1 MNVFFMYPDADFSLD
16 TPLPETAVDLIV
28 DLDLARI
35 FDAMASE
42 DPFVR
47 KVVER
52 AVMVSL
58 HDPEVIQY
66 RQAIMQDALSHPDA
80 VRRLYQL
87 ASEALDRRKRHF
99 YFGVTTRYPSSILH
113 ESADL
118 LTTMTDMLRQLKA
131 EVGRDREAFG
141 SPALTQFAAMLDRE
155 LSDEYLATL
164 AHYLGDLKQRDS
176 VVLRARLGQ
185 GLKSAGYT
193 LLKSTKSG
201 RWIDR
206 LLRRGPAHYSFQ
218 IPDRDQGG
226 ITALSEIRD
235 RGINEVANAL
245 AQSAEHVLGFFQQ
258 LKTELAFYLGGI
270 HLAER
275 LRERGYPVCLPDL
288 AESEAWRLSFGS
300 LRDVGLVLSTG
311 QPVVGN
317 DGAAQDLS
325 LLVITG
331 ANQGGKSTFL
341 RSLGQAH
348 LMAQAGLFVAAEHF
362 ASNIMAGL
370 ASHFA
375 REEDA
380 SMERGKFEEE
390 LERMSR
396 LMGAMRPGAFMLWNE
411 SFQSTNE
418 REGSDVAQEI
428 TRALVDSGVRIA
440 FVTHLNAYA
449 EALFQEHRPDC
460 VFLRAERL
468 DNGTRTY
475 RIVPGPP
482 METSFGV
489 DLYQEIFGQQH
500 AGER

>member
-1 MNVFFMYPDADFSLD
+1 MNVFFMYPDADFSLES
-16 TPLPETAVDLIV
+16 PLPETAADLIV

-35 FDAMASE
+35 FDAMASG

-47 KVVER
+47 TVVER
-52 AVMVSL
+52 AVMLSL
-58 HDPEVIQY
+58 DNAKLIQY
-66 RQAIMQDALSHPDA
+66 RQALMQDALSHPDA
-80 VRRLYQL
+80 IRRLYQL

-99 YFGVTTRYPSSILH
+99 FFGVTTRYPSSILH

-118 LTTMTDMLRQLKA
+118 LMTMTEMLRQLKA

-141 SPALTQFAAMLDRE
+141 SPALTQFAAMLGDE
-155 LSDEYLATL
+155 LSDEYMATL
-164 AHYLGDLKQRDS
+164 EQYLRDLKQRDNI
-176 VVLRARLGQ
+176 VLRARLGQ
-185 GLKSAGYT
+185 GLQGTDYT
-193 LLKSTKSG
+193 LLKPTKSG
-201 RWIDR
+201 SWMDR
-206 LLRRGPAHYSFQ
+206 LLGRGPAHYSFQ

-226 ITALSEIRD
+226 ISALSEIRD

-270 HLAER
+270 HLADQ
-275 LRERGYPVCLPDL
+275 LRERGCPVCLPDF
-288 AESEAWRLSFGS
+288 AESDTWRLSFDS
-300 LRDVGLVLSTG
+300 LRDVGLVLSTD

-317 DGAAQDLS
+317 DSAVQDLS

-341 RSLGQAH
+341 RSLGQAQ
-348 LMAQAGLFVAAEHF
+348 LMFQSGLFVAAEHYGG
-362 ASNIMAGL
+362 SIMAGL

-380 SMERGKFEEE
+380 SMERGKFAEE

-396 LMGAMRPGAFMLWNE
+396 LIGAMRPGAFMLWNE

-449 EALFQEHRPDC
+449 EAVFQEHRPDC

-468 DNGTRTY
+468 DDGTRTY

-489 DLYQEIFGQQH
+489 DLY
-500 AGER
+500 